1 MNHDF
6 NELRLDGVTRRFAG
20 AGGHA
25 FAALNELT
33 LTIKR
38 GEFIALLGPSGCGK
52 STALNC
58 IAGLMQLSG
67 GSIWLDETRIDTLP
81 PEKRGFGMV
90 FQNYALF
97 PHMTVAKNIG
107 FGLRMRG
114 LSDAEIAPRVAHAM
128 KLVQLIGQE
137 HKLPGQLS
145 GGQQQRVAIARAI
158 VIEPPLVL
166 MDEPLSNL
174 DAKLRIETR
183 AEIRRIH
190 KELGRSTIYVTHDQD
205 EALSLADRIVVMKD
219 GVVQQIAAP
228 HDVYGQPSNLHV
240 ARFMGYRNV
249 LELERAK
256 RSRAIASPVRAGHAS
271 DRRAQ
276 AALGGWTRLRRHAP
290 GGASCLASLP
300 DGANTIAGRIDNVE
314 YCGRDSLVDVVT
326 ASGTLLHVRC
336 DGHAATG
343 RHRSRAG
350 PGRARAGI
358 SAERHPLST
367 RPRRA
372 AERRPFDRAL
382 LLVVPAAAFML
393 LLFVYP
399 FLYGLALSFNPKE
412 GGALA
417 NYSHFFT
424 TDNLWPTIWT
434 TLAAGVSRHADQ
446 RRAGAADRVQDARE
460 VAVSALATTI
470 LVIPITLGT
479 VLIAQGML
487 TYFGPKGWLSQF
499 LQFFH
504 LYEGA
509 IRLTHNYWGV
519 LISLV
524 ISGFPFAFLLILSY
538 ITGIDPVLARAA
550 STLGANPRA
559 QFRTIYLPLL
569 APGLAMCF
577 CLAFVQAFS
586 VFPSAVLLGSPAG
599 PTRVIS
605 IAAYEAAFEQYDYSL
620 ASAIAMIMGFVQ
632 LVIVAAV
639 LGLRNLMYRG
649 PVSGGKG

>member
-33 LTIKR
+33 LTIQR

-67 GSIWLDETRIDTLP
+67 GSIWLDQTRIDTLP

-114 LSDAEIAPRVAHAM
+114 VPEAGAAPRVTRALQ
-128 KLVQLIGQE
+128 LVQLTGQE

-228 HDVYGQPSNLHV
+228 HDVYGQPANLHV

-249 LELERAK
+249 VELAIEAESGDRVSLSGADIRLTGVRKQPLTGGRAN
-256 RSRAIASPVRAGHAS
+256 IAMRPEEFE
-271 DRRAQ
+271 
-276 AALGGWTRLRRHAP
+276 LGAAP
-290 GGASCLASLP
+290 GGP
-300 DGANTIAGRIDNVE
+300 NTITGRIDNVE
-314 YCGRDSLVDVVT
+314 YCGRDSLVDIVT
-326 ASGTLLHVRC
+326 ASGTRLHVR
-336 DGHAATG
+336 AN
-343 RHRSRAG
+343 
-350 PGRARAGI
+350 GI
-358 SAERHPLST
+358 PQVGDIAHVYIPVERTL
-367 RPRRA
+367 
-372 AERRPFDRAL
+372 
-382 LLVVPAAAFML
+382 
-393 LLFVYP
+393 VYP
-399 FLYGLALSFNPKE
+399 HE
-412 GGALA
+412 
-417 NYSHFFT
+417 
-424 TDNLWPTIWT
+424 
-434 TLAAGVSRHADQ
+434 
-446 RRAGAADRVQDARE
+446 
-460 VAVSALATTI
+460 
-470 LVIPITLGT
+470 
-479 VLIAQGML
+479 
-487 TYFGPKGWLSQF
+487 
-499 LQFFH
+499 
-504 LYEGA
+504 
-509 IRLTHNYWGV
+509 
-519 LISLV
+519 
-524 ISGFPFAFLLILSY
+524 
-538 ITGIDPVLARAA
+538 
-550 STLGANPRA
+550 
-559 QFRTIYLPLL
+559 
-569 APGLAMCF
+569 
-577 CLAFVQAFS
+577 
-586 VFPSAVLLGSPAG
+586 
-599 PTRVIS
+599 
-605 IAAYEAAFEQYDYSL
+605 
-620 ASAIAMIMGFVQ
+620 
-632 LVIVAAV
+632 
-639 LGLRNLMYRG
+639 
-649 PVSGGKG
+649 